1 MRIAAYCRVSTDKE
15 AQIES
20 LENQKLFFE
29 DFAKKQGY
37 LLVQIYADEG
47 ISGKQVKNR
56 TQFLRLLED
65 AKLGLF
71 DMVVVKDISRFAR
84 NTVDSLQA
92 IRELKACHVEILFLS
107 NNQTVLGNS
116 EFMLTIFSALAQEE
130 SANLSKRVKFGL
142 EVSAKKGRVP
152 NFIYGYERLDAQT
165 LQIQPEEAQ
174 VVEEIFRLYAKEG
187 LGTRRIAATLDER
200 GIATRQGAG
209 WSPKTIRRILANPIY
224 AGVLLNHKTETTDF
238 LTGAK
243 RSRPQEEW
251 FVHPREEY
259 RIVDPD
265 LYEKAQDVMRER
277 QRRYQKNEEDPAG
290 RYSGRHR
297 FSTLIQC
304 SRCGYSFTR
313 RVWSSRLRT
322 HVFWHCAGNHNRTAA
337 FCPNTINLYEE
348 DLLCRLKEYFLSVL
362 GDPAAFQKEVEKEV
376 RRRLAGEREQESA
389 AKLKDQRHRLFA
401 QLERQK
407 DLYTEG
413 ILSMEELKAQRTRL
427 TAKIQELEK
436 RIAAQ
441 QKKQEEMETEED
453 VATKEPLD
461 LERWENG
468 DFRRL
473 LEKIT
478 VEEDGTVR
486 IGLREYVR
494 QKESHSPFVGS

>member
-37 LLVQIYADEG
+37 ALVQIYADEG

-56 TQFLRLLED
+56 TQFLRLLAD

-92 IRELKACHVEILFLS
+92 IRELKASQVEILFLS

-142 EVSAKKGRVP
+142 EVSAKKGKVP
-152 NFIYGYERLDAQT
+152 NFIYGYDRVDAQT
-165 LQIQPEEAQ
+165 LQIAPREAQ
-174 VVEEIFRLYAKEG
+174 VVEEIFRLYVKEG
-187 LGTRRIAATLDER
+187 LGSRRIAAQLDEK
-200 GIATRQGAG
+200 GVPTKKGAG
-209 WSPKTIRRILANPIY
+209 WSAKTVRRILTNPIY

-243 RSRPQEEW
+243 RPRPREDW
-251 FVHPREEY
+251 FVHPRAEY

-265 LYEKAQDVMRER
+265 LYEKAQAIRKER
-277 QRRYQKNEEDPAG
+277 QRRYRTEEERPAE

-297 FSTLIQC
+297 FSTLIRC
-304 SRCGYSFTR
+304 RHCGYSFTR

-322 HVFWHCAGNHNRTAA
+322 HVFWHCAGNHNRTAR

-348 DLLCRLKEYFLSVL
+348 DLLCHLKEYLLSIL
-362 GDPAAFQKEVEKEV
+362 GDPAVFQAEVTGEV
-376 RRRLAGEREQESA
+376 SRRLAGEREQESA
-389 AKLKDQRHRLFA
+389 AKLEEQLRRLA
-401 QLERQK
+401 VQMDRQK

-413 ILSMEELKAQRTRL
+413 ILSMEELKAQRARL
-427 TAKIQELEK
+427 EAKIQALGK
-436 RIAAQ
+436 RIAARQ
-441 QKKQEEMETEED
+441 REPEEMEAEKT
-453 VATKEPLD
+453 AASREPLG
-461 LERWENG
+461 LEQWENG

-478 VEEDGTVR
+478 VGEDGTVLIR
-486 IGLREYVR
+486 FQDFAR
-494 QKESHSPFVGS
+494 QKASHFPFVGS